1 MNQIELWLS
10 ILARTLLTGGIFTST
25 DDLTHQVLAFIAYDN
40 RTTATPFTWTYQG
53 KALAA

>member
-53 KALAA
+53 KALAT